1 MKRPDHQSHYHLH
14 SKTQDFYASRQEHGI
29 QGYVL
34 YTCNTAVH
42 FVLVALMKEP
52 QTRIYPHIFSAFF
65 ASRAF

>member
-1 MKRPDHQSHYHLH
+1 LH
-14 SKTQDFYASRQEHGI
+14 SKTQGFYAYRQQHGI
-29 QGYVL
+29 HGYVL
-34 YTCNTAVH
+34 YICNKAVH